1 MAITGFQASEA
12 ISADDAV
19 YVTSLG
25 FIARAL
31 GTGLS
36 TAAAAG
42 VAIDSGAAGA
52 LLRVN
57 VDSIAAGFTG
67 LTPGKFQYVS
77 LSTPGSVVDYTTWET
92 QFSAL
97 AASGAYL
104 TIVGKAVSTTELVV
118 EVGRPLYVIK

>member
-25 FIARAL
+25 FIARAF
-31 GTGLS
+31 GTQLD

-42 VAIDSGAAGA
+42 VSIDSGVAGA

-57 VDSIAAGFTG
+57 VDSITAGFTG
-67 LTPGKFQYVS
+67 LTPGAFQYVS
-77 LSTPGSVVDYTTWET
+77 LATPGSVVDYTTWET
-92 QFSAL
+92 EFSAL
-97 AASGAYL
+97 TASGAYL
-104 TIVGKAVSTTELVV
+104 TIVGKAVSTTELEV
-118 EVGRPLYVIK
+118 EVGRPVYVIK

>member
-52 LLRVN
+52 RRDGR
-57 VDSIAAGFTG
+57 DSQCAVCSVASAARH
-67 LTPGKFQYVS
+67 V
-77 LSTPGSVVDYTTWET
+77 
-92 QFSAL
+92 
-97 AASGAYL
+97 
-104 TIVGKAVSTTELVV
+104 
-118 EVGRPLYVIK
+118 